1 MILTVTPNTALD
13 RILFIDEWTT
23 GTPMRTRKVVTSVG
37 GKGLDSSV
45 VLRHLGVETV
55 GLCFVAGKVG
65 QELLDLIN
73 GYGIIPD
80 PIWVNGDTRIAHV
93 ISELKH
99 HRHSH
104 VITGEL
110 IVTDQNVAD
119 FLNRFRQLVT
129 QAVWIICAGT
139 IPSGM
144 KASFYG
150 EITDIANQAGV
161 PTLIDSSKDYILQ
174 ALPDKPSIVKMNW
187 EEFQWT
193 FQREA
198 NNISELIQHAHQVY
212 KDMQLNA
219 LVLTLG
225 INGILAFSKD
235 GNYLVSPPIQQAVN
249 AAGAGDA
256 VSSALTWRLSLGDT
270 WEQALRWGAATSAAV
285 VLTEG
290 TADCHMEDILRIM
303 PEVVVN
309 RFNT

>member
-1 MILTVTPNTALD
+1 
-13 RILFIDEWTT
+13 
-23 GTPMRTRKVVTSVG
+23 
-37 GKGLDSSV
+37 
-45 VLRHLGVETV
+45 
-55 GLCFVAGKVG
+55 
-65 QELLDLIN
+65 
-73 GYGIIPD
+73 
-80 PIWVNGDTRIAHV
+80 
-93 ISELKH
+93 
-99 HRHSH
+99 
-104 VITGEL
+104 
-110 IVTDQNVAD
+110 
-119 FLNRFRQLVT
+119 
-129 QAVWIICAGT
+129 
-139 IPSGM
+139 M

-174 ALPDKPSIVKMNW
+174 ALPYKPSIVKMNW

-198 NNISELIQHAHQVY
+198 NNIPELIQKAQQVY
-212 KDMQLNA
+212 EDKRLNA

-225 INGILAFSKD
+225 INGILAFSKE
-235 GNYLVSPPIQQAVN
+235 GIYLVTPPIQQAVN

-256 VSSALTWRLSLGDT
+256 VSSALTWRLSLGDK

-309 RFNT
+309 RINT

>member
-23 GTPMRTRKVVTSVG
+23 GSPMRTRKVVTSVG

-65 QELLDLIN
+65 QELLDLVN
-73 GYGIIPD
+73 SYGIISD

-93 ISELKH
+93 ICELKH

-104 VITGEL
+104 VIAGEL
-110 IVTDQNVAD
+110 IVTDQNVTE
-119 FLNRFRQLVT
+119 FLNRFQQLVT
-129 QAVWIICAGT
+129 QAVWVICAGT

-144 KASFYG
+144 NSNFYG
-150 EITDIANQAGV
+150 KIIEIANQAGV
-161 PTLIDSSKDYILQ
+161 PTLIDSSKDFILQ
-174 ALPDKPSIVKMNW
+174 ALPYKPSIIKMNW
-187 EEFQWT
+187 EEFEWT
-193 FQREA
+193 FQQEA
-198 NNISELIQHAHQVY
+198 DDIPQLVQQAQQVY
-212 KDMQLNA
+212 NEKFLNA

-225 INGILAFSKD
+225 IQGILAFSKE
-235 GNYLVSPPIQQAVN
+235 GFFLVTPPTQQAIN

-256 VSSALTWRLSLGDT
+256 VSSALVWRLSLGDT
-270 WEQALRWGAATSAAV
+270 WEQALRWGAATSASV

-290 TADCHMEDILRIM
+290 TADCHMEDILRIL

-309 RFNT
+309 RINT

>member
-13 RILFIDEWTT
+13 RILFIDEWIS

-55 GLCFVAGKVG
+55 GLCFMAGKVG
-65 QELLDLIN
+65 QELLDLVN

-80 PIWVNGDTRIAHV
+80 PIWVNGNTRIAHV

-99 HRHSH
+99 RRHSH
-104 VITGEL
+104 VIAGEL
-110 IVTDQNVAD
+110 TVSDQNVKD
-119 FLNRFRQLVT
+119 FLSRFRQLVT
-129 QAVWIICAGT
+129 QADWVICAGT
-139 IPSGM
+139 VPSGM

-150 EITDIANQAGV
+150 EITDIAKQAGV
-161 PTLIDSSKDYILQ
+161 PTLIDSSKDSILQ
-174 ALPDKPSIVKMNW
+174 ALPYKPSIVKMNW

-193 FQREA
+193 FAQKA
-198 NNISELIQHAHQVY
+198 NSVSELIHLSHQVY
-212 KDMQLNA
+212 VDMQLNA

-225 INGILAFSKD
+225 IKGILAFSKE
-235 GNYLVSPPIQQAVN
+235 GNYLVTPPIQQAVN

-256 VSSALTWRLSLGDT
+256 VSSALTWRFSLGDS

-303 PEVVVN
+303 PEVVISCIN
-309 RFNT
+309 C